1 MDRAESLLAPILKR
15 LGIDEDVRLLRIRK
29 DWPGIFDRPLATHM
43 SPSRLLEG
51 ELLLNVASPI
61 WMQQLSFSKN
71 EILDKLRKYG
81 VRDLRLRVGKVSWK
95 KDELKDPEMSRQV
108 ELGAEDAE
116 FLDQLISGIHDDEL
130 KETIRTVAKKS
141 LSAKRRRTGRH

>member
-1 MDRAESLLAPILKR
+1 MDRAESLLAPILRR

-29 DWPGIFDRPLATHM
+29 DWHIIFDRPLASHM

-51 ELLLNVASPI
+51 ELLLNVDSPI

-71 EILDKLRKYG
+71 ELLDKLRKYG
-81 VRDLRLRVGKVSWK
+81 VKNLRLRVGRVSRRTDGTK
-95 KDELKDPEMSRQV
+95 GPEIPPQIELA
-108 ELGAEDAE
+108 AEDAE
-116 FLDQLISGIHDDEL
+116 FLDQLISDIRDEEL

-141 LSAKRRRTGRH
+141 LSAKRRKS